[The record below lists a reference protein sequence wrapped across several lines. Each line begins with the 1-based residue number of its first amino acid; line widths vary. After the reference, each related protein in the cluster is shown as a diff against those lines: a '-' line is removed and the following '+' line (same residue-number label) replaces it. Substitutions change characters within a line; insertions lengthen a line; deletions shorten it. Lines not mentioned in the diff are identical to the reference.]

1 MVSLMCGHDSVSSQE
16 HKCMGGLE
24 TFLLIPGL
32 QTPSRVS
39 LPVTP
44 GNYSGCMYVQ
54 ALVSRVW
61 SRGCGP
67 QGCGLQGLVPRAV
80 VSRVLVSRVW
90 SPRLW
95 SPGLWS
101 PGCGLQ
107 GWGLQGSGLQGVIS
121 RKPHSSP
128 PSSCRYVSYHC

>member
-16 HKCMGGLE
+16 HKCMGALE

-67 QGCGLQGLVPRAV
+67 LPVTERGVLNICGFVYLFL
-80 VSRVLVSRVW
+80 
-90 SPRLW
+90 
-95 SPGLWS
+95 
-101 PGCGLQ
+101 
-107 GWGLQGSGLQGVIS
+107 
-121 RKPHSSP
+121 
-128 PSSCRYVSYHC
+128 

>member
-1 MVSLMCGHDSVSSQE
+1 
-16 HKCMGGLE
+16 MGALE

-67 QGCGLQGLVPRAV
+67 QGSSLQGVVPRAV
-80 VSRVLVSRVW
+80 VSRVW
-90 SPRLW
+90 F
-95 SPGLWS
+95 

-107 GWGLQGSGLQGVIS
+107 GWGLQGVVSRVWSPGLWSPGLWSPGYWSPGCDLQEATLF
-121 RKPHSSP
+121 SSFFM
-128 PSSCRYVSYHC
+128 